1 MSVCYVDIPILGSDG
16 ALLYKAAQ
24 KSVLGVTLKSVDLQ
38 TYQSTWSSPPI
49 DVEYQALPGESV
61 TTASPQTTAANTD
74 QRVQSREASTSNQTA
89 SPISTSR
96 PRMAIRTQDRMDR
109 QEDAGYR
116 RKVSIRPADI
126 AMTRQDRVVR
136 QAAPGRVGVNLRPD
150 NEAATASKSTVV
162 RVLLGVFPFLR
173 HWGGFV

>member
-1 MSVCYVDIPILGSDG
+1 M
-16 ALLYKAAQ
+16 
-24 KSVLGVTLKSVDLQ
+24 Q
-38 TYQSTWSSPPI
+38 TSESSWSSPPI

-61 TTASPQTTAANTD
+61 STASAQPAAANTD
-74 QRVQSREASTSNQTA
+74 QHVQSQEASTSYQTA
-89 SPISTSR
+89 SRIPTSR
-96 PRMAIRTQDRMDR
+96 LRVAIRTQDQLDR

-126 AMTRQDRVVR
+126 AITHQDRVVR
-136 QAAPGRVGVNLRPD
+136 RAAPGQVGVNLRPD
-150 NEAATASKSTVV
+150 SEGAAARNPVVV